1 MPAVQL
7 DPAPSPLVQPAA
19 SPTWRRIVTG
29 ALLLIILV
37 TSGGAFLLERYEFWE
52 PLLVVA
58 ALALL
63 LRLTG
68 WWRYRAAVVVVT
80 ADLLL
85 VFAYLWSLD
94 DRVLVVVRA
103 TPSGYTAKI
112 GSDTLPL
119 NVPAHSGRVGLYAGG
134 FDEYRVQPIGEG
146 FDFSTFDPISE
157 TGEYEALGTAP
168 LDRFGQW
175 VRLATPRPAWANV
188 RITQG
193 GTAVPWTLDT
203 ATPIGGNW
211 RQTVRGEWE
220 GDPGAGLI
228 LAPSLGSSFTMTAEL
243 MRGDGT
249 QGLLVGANEQGR
261 GYLLVVRMDQPDAIW
276 YAWLRG
282 TRLSTLATTSLH
294 VSLLPTIQRDV
305 RLLLGNAM
313 AAFLL
318 LLLTPLLYLLFAGFL
333 RMTGGGSKA
342 ADTGSEVAGIERALL
357 SGRRPLLLGGLIGIA
372 GIAACALIASTLL
385 ERIPHVQDSVAYLF
399 QAKTLA
405 LGRLS
410 VPVSRLPSFF
420 TEEFIPMYHGQW
432 FGKYPPGWPVLLTIG
447 VILNAP
453 WLVNPVLTG
462 LNLFLIVLIGREVY
476 GRSVGLLGALLALV
490 SPFVLFLGG
499 SFMAHTA
506 TVTYLTGF
514 AWLLIRWVKQVER
527 GETGRLVDRKLL
539 APAGFLLGMGFLTR
553 QLDAVAFAIPFALLA
568 LSPAI
573 RQRLAAVRWL
583 AGGAAIPC
591 IILLL
596 YNWAQTGNPLV
607 TPYSLWWK
615 FDHLGFGPMTGIS
628 GFTPAQGFWNTSLNL
643 EFLLI
648 HLFGWPFYLTLAL
661 AAIPF
666 LLGRATRWDAIFG
679 LSAVCVMAAYIFYW
693 TSGVM
698 YGPRYYFAAVPWL
711 ALLTARGLEELYR
724 WPLRLPLRV
733 RPDRLAA
740 LLVPTFLAGALLVY
754 NLRVYLP
761 AQIPVYQGY
770 NFTSAASLNAVQRA
784 GIHHA
789 LVFVA
794 SHPSGTWW
802 SYGSVFSANSPHLDG
817 DIVYAHDEG
826 SADHLLIAQYP
837 GRSYWRLDYT
847 TLTRM
852 QP

>member
-1 MPAVQL
+1 
-7 DPAPSPLVQPAA
+7 
-19 SPTWRRIVTG
+19 
-29 ALLLIILV
+29 
-37 TSGGAFLLERYEFWE
+37 
-52 PLLVVA
+52 
-58 ALALL
+58 
-63 LRLTG
+63 
-68 WWRYRAAVVVVT
+68 
-80 ADLLL
+80 
-85 VFAYLWSLD
+85 
-94 DRVLVVVRA
+94 
-103 TPSGYTAKI
+103 
-112 GSDTLPL
+112 
-119 NVPAHSGRVGLYAGG
+119 VPARQGRVGLYASG

-146 FDFSTFDPISE
+146 FDFSTFDPISG
-157 TGEYEALGTAP
+157 TGEYGALGTAP

-188 RITQG
+188 RITQSG
-193 GTAVPWTLDT
+193 RTVPWTLGG
-203 ATPIGGNW
+203 AARIGGNW

-228 LAPSLGSSFTMTAEL
+228 LAPSLGGSYTVSADL

-249 QGLLVGANEQGR
+249 QGLLVGADRQGR
-261 GYLLVVRMDQPDAIW
+261 GYLLVVRMDQPDALW
-276 YAWLRG
+276 YSWTNG
-282 TRLSTLATTSLH
+282 TRLQTLKSTSLH
-294 VSLLPTIQRDV
+294 VALLPSIQRVV

-318 LLLTPLLYLLFAGFL
+318 LLLAPLLYLFFAAVLL
-333 RMTGGGSKA
+333 RLGGGNKES
-342 ADTGSEVAGIERALL
+342 DSGSEIASIEGALL
-357 SGRRPLLLGGLIGIA
+357 TGRRPLLLGGIIGLA
-372 GIAACALIASTLL
+372 GVSICALIAFTLL

-410 VPVSRLPSFF
+410 VPVPRLASFF
-420 TEEFIPMYHGQW
+420 SEEFIPMYHGQW

-447 VILNAP
+447 VILHAA
-453 WLVNPVLTG
+453 WLVNPILTG
-462 LNLFLIVLIGREVY
+462 LNLFLIFLIGREVY
-476 GRSVGLLGALLALV
+476 GRGTGLLGAALALA

-514 AWLLIRWVKQVER
+514 ALLLIRWVKRVEH
-527 GETGRLVDRKLL
+527 GEIEGLIDRTLL

-553 QLDAVAFAIPFALLA
+553 QLDAVAFALPFMLLV
-568 LSPAI
+568 LSPAV
-573 RQRLAAVRWL
+573 RERLNAVRWL
-583 AGGAAIPC
+583 AGGAVIPC
-591 IILLL
+591 LILLL

-615 FDHLGFGPMTGIS
+615 FDHLGFGPTTGTS

-643 EFLLI
+643 EYLLI

-661 AAIPF
+661 AALPF

-679 LSAVCVMAAYIFYW
+679 LSAVCVMAAYVFYW
-693 TSGVM
+693 TAGVM
-698 YGPRYYFAAVPWL
+698 YGPRYYFAAVPWF

-733 RPDRLAA
+733 QPDRLAA
-740 LLVPTFLAGALLVY
+740 LLVPTFVAGAMLVY
-754 NLRVYLP
+754 DLRVYIP

-770 NFTSAASLNAVQRA
+770 NFTSAASLNAVHRA

-789 LVFVA
+789 LIFVA
-794 SHPSGTWW
+794 SHPPGTWW
-802 SYGSVFSANSPHLDG
+802 SYGSVFSANSPLLDG
-817 DIVYAHDEG
+817 DIVYAHDQG
-826 SADHLLIAQYP
+826 TADRLLMAQYP

-847 TLTRM
+847 TLTRL